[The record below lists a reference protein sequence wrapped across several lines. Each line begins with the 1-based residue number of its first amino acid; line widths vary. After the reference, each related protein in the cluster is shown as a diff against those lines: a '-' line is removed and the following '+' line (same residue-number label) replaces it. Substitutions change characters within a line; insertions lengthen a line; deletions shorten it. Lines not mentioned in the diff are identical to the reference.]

1 MSRIPFFALA
11 ALLAI
16 PAALQGQAC
25 QGSPAPRGSATVTAE
40 VAFPEGA
47 TSYAGRVGGYFE
59 APVFASGF
67 YSYSDLDD
75 SDESLRTAGL
85 EIGGELLTQDGVSLC
100 VTGGFAH
107 SWVPDLDVDG
117 QTWTADASVGRSF
130 PAGELLVTPHG
141 AVGVVHQ
148 TASAGLFD
156 ASDTAASFAG
166 GVTVGSRKV
175 FVGGSVT
182 YATFDEADPVFSAG
196 IGVAFQ

>member
-1 MSRIPFFALA
+1 MSRIHVIALA
-11 ALLAI
+11 ALLAV
-16 PAALQGQAC
+16 PYALEAQAC
-25 QGSPAPRGSATVTAE
+25 QGSPAPRGSAIVSAE

-47 TSYAGRVGGYFE
+47 TTYTGRIGGYFE
-59 APVFASGF
+59 APIFASVSYG
-67 YSYSDLDD
+67 YSDLDD
-75 SDESLRTAGL
+75 SDESLRTAALG
-85 EIGGELLTQDGVSLC
+85 IGGELLTRGGVSLC
-100 VTGGFAH
+100 AAGGFAH

-141 AVGVVHQ
+141 AVGVVRQ
-148 TASAGLFD
+148 TASAGPFD

-182 YATFDEADPVFSAG
+182 YATFDEADPVFGAG